1 MRINMKFILA
11 SKSPRRKEI
20 LKKIIPEFETIVS
33 NSDEHLTL
41 GMTKKDQ
48 VIEVSYQKAKEV
60 FDKTE
65 GDRVVIGSDTMVIKD
80 DIIYGKPKSKENA
93 KELIKQLLSGDKE
106 HEVITG
112 ICVLAQKD
120 GKIERY
126 DEFDSA
132 RIYFT
137 DITDEEIDAW
147 IATGKAMDKA
157 GAYAIQDEF
166 GIFVEK
172 IEGNYSAVVGLSM
185 PKVYGI
191 IKKYM

>member
-1 MRINMKFILA
+1 MKFILA

-33 NSDEHLTL
+33 NSDEHLTS
-41 GMTKKDQ
+41 GMPKKNQ
-48 VIEVSYQKAKEV
+48 VIEISYQKAKEV

-65 GDRVVIGSDTMVIKD
+65 GDRVVIGSDTMVVKD
-80 DIIYGKPKSKENA
+80 DVIYGKPKSKENA
-93 KELIKQLLSGDKE
+93 KELIKQLLSGDKM

-120 GKIERY
+120 GKIERH

-166 GIFVEK
+166 GVFVEK

-185 PKVYGI
+185 PKVYSI

>member
-1 MRINMKFILA
+1 MKFILA

-33 NSDEHLTL
+33 NYDEHLTP
-41 GMTKKDQ
+41 GMPKAKQ
-48 VIEVSYQKAKEV
+48 VIELSYQKAKDI

-65 GDRVVIGSDTMVIKD
+65 GDRVVIGSDTIVVKD
-80 DIIYGKPKSKENA
+80 DVIYGKPKSKENA
-93 KELIKQLLSGDKE
+93 KELIKQLLSGDRA
-106 HEVITG
+106 HNVITG
-112 ICVLAQKD
+112 ICVLVQKD
-120 GKIERY
+120 EKIERY

-132 RIYFT
+132 RVYFT
-137 DITDEEIDAW
+137 DITDEEIDTW

-166 GIFVEK
+166 GVFVEK

-185 PKVYGI
+185 PKVYSI